1 MKKIFLILLFITAS
15 SCSKNNAED
24 GSLITSSAYILWNSN
39 FQAFIKKDDTDAAIA
54 NNQDRLTN
62 NVWITRDNDGGQIY
76 NVVKESSANKNKS
89 PTGTEWAIGTLNELS
104 LLKFKSFRSTVDKP
118 KEAVGK
124 DLVMHLIDDDIYL
137 NIKFTSWSVGK
148 KGGFSYERSAP

>member
-54 NNQDRLTN
+54 NN
-62 NVWITRDNDGGQIY
+62 
-76 NVVKESSANKNKS
+76 
-89 PTGTEWAIGTLNELS
+89 
-104 LLKFKSFRSTVDKP
+104 
-118 KEAVGK
+118 
-124 DLVMHLIDDDIYL
+124 
-137 NIKFTSWSVGK
+137 
-148 KGGFSYERSAP
+148 

>member
-24 GSLITSSAYILWNSN
+24 GSLITSSNYILWNSN

-76 NVVKESSANKNKS
+76 NVVKESSSNKNKS

-118 KEAVGK
+118 KEVVGK

>member
-1 MKKIFLILLFITAS
+1 MLFITAS

-76 NVVKESSANKNKS
+76 NVVKESSSNKNKS

-118 KEAVGK
+118 KEVVGK

>member
-76 NVVKESSANKNKS
+76 NVVK
-89 PTGTEWAIGTLNELS
+89 
-104 LLKFKSFRSTVDKP
+104 
-118 KEAVGK
+118 
-124 DLVMHLIDDDIYL
+124 
-137 NIKFTSWSVGK
+137 
-148 KGGFSYERSAP
+148 